1 VANLAYFSFEVID
14 MSERFLKIFLVLV
27 IALSAGYAQ
36 ADIASDI
43 KAGISL
49 EQVIENA
56 LADGLSAPKIVT
68 KLIAADVNPVRAAEL
83 VTTAKPKAAA
93 RIAKAA
99 AKKAPEAALDIAG
112 TVAQVAPEEAAKVAG
127 KVTQVVPDS
136 ASDIASTVTQIVPE
150 AAADIVTAVAQ
161 AAAEKP
167 NEKTPPIEPVENEPT
182 SEEQCFEKRGW
193 CSVPTVC
200 PPVSIDVLDRKC
212 TKLVECIKR
221 ICL

>member
-1 VANLAYFSFEVID
+1 
-14 MSERFLKIFLVLV
+14 MSERFIKIFLVLV

-43 KAGISL
+43 QAGISV

-56 LADGLSAPKIVT
+56 LADGLSAPKIVK

-83 VTTAKPKAAA
+83 VTTAKPNEAA

-127 KVTQVVPDS
+127 KVTQVVPES
-136 ASDIASTVTQIVPE
+136 ASDIASTVTQVVPE
-150 AAADIVTAVAQ
+150 AAADIVTTVAK
-161 AAAEKP
+161 AASKAEAEKP
-167 NEKTPPIEPVENEPT
+167 SEKTPPVEPVENEPT
-182 SEEQCFEKRGW
+182 SEEQCYEKRGW
-193 CSVPTVC
+193 CSVPTKC
-200 PPVSIDVLDRKC
+200 PPVSPDVPDRKC

-221 ICL
+221 ICY